1 MTDSATATTTQAK
14 PSMPTSTGYAPANGL
29 ELYYEIHGESSEAG
43 DTLPILLLHG
53 AYMTGANVGPLLTG
67 LAADRQVIAPD
78 LQAHGRTADID
89 RPITYEA
96 LADDCAALLDHLG
109 IARVDAVGYS
119 MGGATVLQ
127 LAIRHPDR
135 VRAIVPISAGYRHDG
150 MQPALM
156 EMLPQITIESF
167 AGSPM
172 EAAYQAVAP
181 RPEDFPV
188 LVQKLTTLDTTPFAW
203 DDQIS
208 RITAPTLIVTGD
220 ADAST
225 IEHMV
230 SLFRLLGGGQ
240 MADFAGIPSV
250 RLAVL
255 PGTGHFMPFG
265 SGLLDRHA
273 LLLDLIPAFLAAPD
287 PVPAPSFG

>member
-1 MTDSATATTTQAK
+1 MTDTATPDTTATQAAL
-14 PSMPTSTGYAPANGL
+14 SMPSSTGYAPANGL
-29 ELYYEIHGESSEAG
+29 EMYYEIHGEAG
-43 DTLPILLLHG
+43 DALPVLLLHG
-53 AYMTGANVGPLLTG
+53 AYMTGGDFGPLLPG
-67 LAADRQVIAPD
+67 LALDRQVIVPN

-96 LADDCAALLDHLG
+96 MADDCAALLDHLG
-109 IARVDAVGYS
+109 IGRVDAVGYS

-127 LAIRHPDR
+127 VAIRHPEK

-150 MQPALM
+150 MQPALI
-156 EMLPQITIESF
+156 EMLPQMSAEAF

-188 LVQKLTTLDTTPFAW
+188 LVQKLIALDTTPFAW
-203 DDQIS
+203 DDQIAG
-208 RITAPTLIVTGD
+208 ITAPTLIVTGD

-240 MADFAGIPSV
+240 MGDFAGIPSV

-255 PGTGHFMPFG
+255 PGTTHFMPFG
-265 SGLLDRHA
+265 SGMLDRHA
-273 LLLDLIPAFLAAPD
+273 LLLDLIPAFLDAPE
-287 PVPAPSFG
+287 PVAPPSFG